1 MEPIPLFT
9 DTGCRTG
16 HYAAD
21 KQATLRF
28 VFQSDQDYSG
38 RGAPWRRCCCGGGE
52 PWEPL
57 GAGPR
62 AAHAGLGHEARS
74 PPRRLLASEPRG
86 PATLSKPGGGFPRVP
101 TGEAGP
107 EAVDAFGTLG
117 GARCGARHV
126 RVRRQGGGHG
136 RFHPSQPRTGVV
148 TFRRTATEGW
158 RSLSLPGDYW
168 HRSTP
173 GGRLHGRGRAGR
185 APTSTEGPEAPRR
198 VRSPRECVGRVRRST
213 GRRVHPSPQ
222 ADGFNG
228 HNVVVELGPVGAG
241 RLAVAG
247 Y

>member
-1 MEPIPLFT
+1 M
-9 DTGCRTG
+9 R
-16 HYAAD
+16 
-21 KQATLRF
+21 
-28 VFQSDQDYSG
+28 
-38 RGAPWRRCCCGGGE
+38 WRRALGPFGG
-52 PWEPL
+52 
-57 GAGPR
+57 GPR

-86 PATLSKPGGGFPRVP
+86 PATLSKPGGGVSKGPYWRGRPGGRRRVRDPWGSALRNAVRPGETPRWGPRKVSPFPTPDR
-101 TGEAGP
+101 
-107 EAVDAFGTLG
+107 
-117 GARCGARHV
+117 RRHV
-126 RVRRQGGGHG
+126 PENRDRGIAL
-136 RFHPSQPRTGVV
+136 PPP
-148 TFRRTATEGW
+148 
-158 RSLSLPGDYW
+158 PGDYW

-185 APTSTEGPEAPRR
+185 APTSTEDPEAPRR

>member
-57 GAGPR
+57 GGGPR

-74 PPRRLLASEPRG
+74 PPGRLLASEPRG

-126 RVRRQGGGHG
+126 RVRRQGGGPRKVSPFPTPDRRRHVPENRDRG
-136 RFHPSQPRTGVV
+136 IALPLPS
-148 TFRRTATEGW
+148 RRLLAQV
-158 RSLSLPGDYW
+158 D
-168 HRSTP
+168 P
-173 GGRLHGRGRAGR
+173 GGPA
-185 APTSTEGPEAPRR
+185 A
-198 VRSPRECVGRVRRST
+198 RSRPGGT
-213 GRRVHPSPQ
+213 GS
-222 ADGFNG
+222 
-228 HNVVVELGPVGAG
+228 
-241 RLAVAG
+241 

>member
-52 PWEPL
+52 PWDL
-57 GAGPR
+57 RGGPR

-74 PPRRLLASEPRG
+74 PPGRLLASDPRG

-117 GARCGARHV
+117 GARCGTRYP
-126 RVRRQGGGHG
+126 RVRRQGWG
-136 RFHPSQPRTGVV
+136 PRKVSPFPTPDRHRHVPENRDRGI
-148 TFRRTATEGW
+148 A
-158 RSLSLPGDYW
+158 LPLPPGDYW

-198 VRSPRECVGRVRRST
+198 FRSPRECVGRVPEILWPKGAPLSPSRRIQRSQR
-213 GRRVHPSPQ
+213 GRRTGS
-222 ADGFNG
+222 GG
-228 HNVVVELGPVGAG
+228 GRKAG
-241 RLAVAG
+241 G
-247 Y
+247 GMY